1 MEEVICCPK
10 CSERNRISRTNCK
23 ICGFKLREDEVPAIA
38 KSTKDETL
46 VISANQEGIIIKD
59 IQMPFGSMIV
69 FMVKWALASIPAFII
84 ISVIIAICLSV
95 FTGLLAG
102 LGSH

>member
-1 MEEVICCPK
+1 M
-10 CSERNRISRTNCK
+10 
-23 ICGFKLREDEVPAIA
+23 PAIA